1 MSAAADVAEIRRTI
15 ALLAETGAMLE
26 LHVPKTGR
34 HRTVSDYFS
43 DPAKL
48 AQAAA
53 QWSGQAPGIYITL
66 NPVNPALL
74 AHAANKAKPPRQL
87 FTLLGLR
94 EV

>member
-15 ALLAETGAMLE
+15 ALLAETGAVLE
-26 LHVPKTGR
+26 LRVPKTGR

-48 AQAAA
+48 AQTAA

-74 AHAANKAKPPRQL
+74 ARAANKAKSPRRL